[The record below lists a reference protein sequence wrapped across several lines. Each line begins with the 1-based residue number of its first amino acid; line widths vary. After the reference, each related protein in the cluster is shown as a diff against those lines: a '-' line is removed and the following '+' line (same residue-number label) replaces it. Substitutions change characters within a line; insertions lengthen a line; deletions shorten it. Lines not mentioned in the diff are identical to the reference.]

1 MTGCLVVVLGATGR
15 NFAAGMS
22 GGIAYVLDSR
32 GDFKRHDYNRE
43 MVHLEAVKTADDIYR
58 LHDMITKHH
67 AVTKSRLADRI
78 LNAWPDF
85 LPRFIKVI
93 PVEYQRV
100 LAKMK
105 REKAAAN

>member
-1 MTGCLVVVLGATGR
+1 
-15 NFAAGMS
+15 
-22 GGIAYVLDSR
+22 
-32 GDFKRHDYNRE
+32 